1 MAGGMITPALNVW
14 KSYRVSIGVLPNKPL
29 WGSSKPPP
37 SRPPCHTIPAMVPS
51 GHAQPPRCTGQTSHP
66 CHRNRQT
73 NGIPQQGRA
82 TAVDGSKIP
91 ISGQGYRRYPCH
103 PPWHLPPGVGL
114 RSPQRSIQ
122 GQGIGRAGTTIK
134 PMRWASAGPSMA
146 LSAYS
151 RNHLGW
157 VHGRAGSGR
166 ERPARTSCRMTD
178 QMDDQEHPTCAD
190 PSYAL
195 SNEIRG
201 LAR

>member
-29 WGSSKPPP
+29 WGSSSPPP
-37 SRPPCHTIPAMVPS
+37 SRPPARPSLPWSHQAMFSSKDV
-51 GHAQPPRCTGQTSHP
+51 
-66 CHRNRQT
+66 
-73 NGIPQQGRA
+73 QGRPSTPA
-82 TAVDGSKIP
+82 IKTVKPTGYPSKAGPQPVDGSQIP

-151 RNHLGW
+151 RTHLGW
-157 VHGRAGSGR
+157 VHGGAGSGR
-166 ERPARTSCRMTD
+166 GRPARTSFRT
-178 QMDDQEHPTCAD
+178 A
-190 PSYAL
+190 A
-195 SNEIRG
+195 
-201 LAR
+201 A